1 MDTEQVRIWT
11 KQRKSHLRVWKGG
24 CEIRGNPKEKLLYAG
39 VSGRDSVNL
48 KVVIEVRGNTSATG
62 PR

>member
-1 MDTEQVRIWT
+1 MQ
-11 KQRKSHLRVWKGG
+11 GG
-24 CEIRGNPKEKLLYAG
+24 CEIRGNPKEKLLYVG
-39 VSGRDSVNL
+39 VSGQDSVNL